1 MLSLHMP
8 LICNI
13 TLSFRQVRII
23 IKHEQPQVLSRIGV
37 GVGNFLGMQR
47 IFAEISPYLPE
58 KFFCDFCL

>member
-23 IKHEQPQVLSRIGV
+23 IKHEQPQVLSRIDVV
-37 GVGNFLGMQR
+37 GKFLGMRR